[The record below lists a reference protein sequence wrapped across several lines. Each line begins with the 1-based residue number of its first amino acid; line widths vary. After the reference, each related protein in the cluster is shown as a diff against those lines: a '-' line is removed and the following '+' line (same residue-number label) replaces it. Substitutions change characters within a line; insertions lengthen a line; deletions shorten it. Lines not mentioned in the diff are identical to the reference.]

1 MSKADERSHGAPP
14 IDPAGGFSRRAFLK
28 GSGAAAAATAIAGGN
43 GLAAED
49 TKPSV
54 IAGTTTITLDVNGQ
68 KQKVTVEPRT
78 TLLEA
83 LRIGLNLTGAKPI
96 SVDGS
101 SGGSTVLVDGKAA
114 AANTLLV
121 LECVGKKIE
130 TIEGL
135 QKAVGTVG
143 VETAQGKGF
152 GLVVNTD
159 PVAAAFVHHDA
170 SQCGFCTPG
179 FVMAVKAFLKK
190 NPKATE
196 AEIRAGL
203 NGNLCRCGTYAN
215 IIPAVLDV
223 VKGGGNG

>member
-1 MSKADERSHGAPP
+1 MSKPQQPAHGKP
-14 IDPAGGFSRRAFLK
+14 GVSRRAFLK
-28 GSGAAAAATAIAGGN
+28 GSGAAAAATALVGGT
-43 GLAAED
+43 GLAAEEQK
-49 TKPSV
+49 TSSV
-54 IAGTTTITLDVNGQ
+54 VGPGMKKITLDVNGQ
-68 KQKVTVEPRT
+68 QQQVEVEPRT

-101 SGGSTVLVDGKAA
+101 SGGSTVIVDGHPISASSMLA
-114 AANTLLV
+114 LD
-121 LECVGKKIE
+121 CVGKPILTVESLGGAK
-130 TIEGL
+130 L
-135 QKAVGTVG
+135 DAV
-143 VETAQGKGF
+143 
-152 GLVVNTD
+152 
-159 PVAAAFVHHDA
+159 PAAFVDHDA

-196 AEIRAGL
+196 SQIRAGL

-223 VKGGGNG
+223 VKGAGNG